1 MGAARASTAP
11 VLAQL
16 ARWFGEQARQ
26 PSQVVSVDW
35 RAEPWSRGC
44 PVAVASPRALT
55 STGTTLREP
64 VGRVHFAG
72 TETATEWT
80 GYLEGALECGERAAR
95 EVLRG
100 L

>member
-1 MGAARASTAP
+1 L
-11 VLAQL
+11 VLGQL
-16 ARWFGEQARQ
+16 ARWFGDEAKQ
-26 PSQVVSVDW
+26 PAQVVTVDW
-35 RAEPWSRGC
+35 CAEPWSRGC

-55 STGTTLREP
+55 TTGTTLREP

-80 GYLEGALECGERAAR
+80 GYLEGALESGERAAR

>member
-1 MGAARASTAP
+1 MAG
-11 VLAQL
+11 
-16 ARWFGEQARQ
+16 
-26 PSQVVSVDW
+26 
-35 RAEPWSRGC
+35 
-44 PVAVASPRALT
+44 PRALT

-72 TETATEWT
+72 TETATQWT
-80 GYLEGALECGERAAR
+80 GYLEGALESGERAAR